1 MDSYRSTNTTS
12 PNYASGYIEIPPMN
26 VYIPSGDIA
35 YYCSK
40 CNIYR
45 SIRPDLYEIFASLHN
60 IQHVIDDIRKE
71 LEDIKS
77 KINVA

>member
-1 MDSYRSTNTTS
+1 MMDSYRSTNTTS

-40 CNIYR
+40 
-45 SIRPDLYEIFASLHN
+45 
-60 IQHVIDDIRKE
+60 
-71 LEDIKS
+71 
-77 KINVA
+77 